1 MEMWIDG
8 AEAGGDE
15 RFERRSPASGEVVAT
30 YPEAGPADV
39 ERAAQAARQAFD
51 DGRWSHA
58 SAQKRA
64 NVLRKTA
71 DLLRGNQEA
80 LAKSMSAEMGKPI
93 KRAAGEVQAAAEVFD
108 YYAGLALDLRG
119 EAISQQVPDA
129 LGLVLKEPVGVV
141 GIITPWNFPLV
152 LVAWK
157 LAPALA
163 AGCTTVCKPS
173 HLSSGV
179 TLMLARL
186 LAEAGLPAGVV
197 NVVTGARDNGAVVGA
212 AICRSPLVDKIAF
225 TGSTATGKKVAEAA
239 AQTLKRVSLELGGK
253 SPNVV
258 FADVAS
264 LDAAVMGAFH
274 GIYLNSGQVCQ
285 AGSRL
290 LVQESIK
297 DAFLDKLVAAT
308 KKMKLG
314 DPADPA
320 TGMGPL
326 VSEPQLEKVLGFLD
340 EGKRAA
346 KLVVGGAR
354 ATGGGLDKGLYVEP
368 TIFDGVDNRSR
379 LAQEEIFGPVLSVM
393 TFRDRDE
400 ALRLANDTLY
410 GLAAA
415 VWTRDLDTALG
426 FARGIKAGTVWVN
439 SFHGAGLWQMPYGGY
454 KQSGL
459 GRELGHA
466 GLDAFLE
473 TKSIHIKLGDMLP
486 PQKQK

>member
-1 MEMWIDG
+1 
-8 AEAGGDE
+8 
-15 RFERRSPASGEVVAT
+15 
-30 YPEAGPADV
+30 
-39 ERAAQAARQAFD
+39 
-51 DGRWSHA
+51 
-58 SAQKRA
+58 
-64 NVLRKTA
+64 
-71 DLLRGNQEA
+71 
-80 LAKSMSAEMGKPI
+80 
-93 KRAAGEVQAAAEVFD
+93 VQGAAEVFD

-173 HLSSGV
+173 HLASGV
-179 TLMLARL
+179 TLMLAKL

-197 NVVTGARDNGAVVGA
+197 NVVTGSRENGGVVGA
-212 AICRSPLVDKIAF
+212 AICRSPLIDKIAF

-264 LDAAVMGAFH
+264 LDAAVMGALH

-297 DAFLDKLVAAT
+297 DAFLEKLVAAT

-320 TGMGPL
+320 TAMGPL

-340 EGKRAA
+340 EGRRSAQ
-346 KLVVGGAR
+346 LVTGGAR
-354 ATGGGLDKGLYVEP
+354 VTAGGLDKGYYVEP

-439 SFHGAGLWQMPYGGY
+439 CFHGAGLWQMPYGGY

-466 GLDAFLE
+466 GLDAFFE
-473 TKSIHIKLGDMLP
+473 TKSIHIKLGV
-486 PQKQK
+486 

>member
-1 MEMWIDG
+1 MDWRMWIDG
-8 AEAGGDE
+8 AESDAAQT
-15 RFERRSPASGEVVAT
+15 FERKSPANGEVVGR
-30 YPEAGPADV
+30 YPEADLGDV
-39 ERAAQAARQAFD
+39 ERAIEAARRAFD
-51 DGRWSHA
+51 DGRWSQL
-58 SAQKRA
+58 SAQKRSA
-64 NVLRKTA
+64 VLRKTA
-71 DLLRGNQEA
+71 DLLRANQDA
-80 LAKSMSAEMGKPI
+80 LAKNLCAEVGKPI
-93 KRAAGEVQAAAEVFD
+93 KRAAGEVLGAAEVFD
-108 YYAGLALDLRG
+108 YYAALALDLRG

-152 LVAWK
+152 LAAWK

-173 HLSSGV
+173 HLTPGS
-179 TLMLARL
+179 TLMLAKL
-186 LAEAGLPAGVV
+186 LGEAGLPKGVC
-197 NVVTGARDNGAVVGA
+197 NVVTGARDNGAVVGQA
-212 AICRSPLVDKIAF
+212 LCRSDKVDKIAF

-290 LVQESIK
+290 LVEESVK
-297 DAFLDKLVAAT
+297 DAFVEKLVAAT
-308 KKMKLG
+308 RKMKLG
-314 DPADPA
+314 DPADAA
-320 TGMGPL
+320 TAMGPL
-326 VSEPQLEKVLGFLD
+326 VSEPQLEKVLSYLE
-340 EGKRAA
+340 EGKRSAQ
-346 KLVVGGAR
+346 LVVGGGR
-354 ATGGGLDKGLYVEP
+354 VTSGDLGRGLYVEP
-368 TIFDGVDNRSR
+368 TIFDRVDNRSK

-400 ALRLANDTLY
+400 ALRIANDTLY

-415 VWTRDLDTALG
+415 VWTSNLDTALG

-466 GLDAFLE
+466 GLDAFFE
-473 TKSIHIKLGDMLP
+473 TKSVHIKLGS
-486 PQKQK
+486 